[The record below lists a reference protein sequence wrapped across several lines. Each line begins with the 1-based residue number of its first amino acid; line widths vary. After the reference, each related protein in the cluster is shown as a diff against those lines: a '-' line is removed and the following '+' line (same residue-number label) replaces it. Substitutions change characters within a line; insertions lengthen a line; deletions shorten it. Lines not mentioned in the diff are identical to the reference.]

1 MCRRCQAGGD
11 LIHSFYTWG
20 RRPGKC
26 VLAQMR
32 VCILLYCIRAWVQEW
47 VMGWVLAFL
56 WMLVWMV
63 CRVATILEGGSMFW
77 GGETL
82 V

>member
-1 MCRRCQAGGD
+1 M
-11 LIHSFYTWG
+11 
-20 RRPGKC
+20 
-26 VLAQMR
+26 LAQMR